1 MAVFGKSPDEKRERI
16 MVDLINRVN
25 ENVRRLRVIE
35 QRIQAID
42 TRINSVE
49 QNVVSYNKNVQK
61 SFSDRDSKIS
71 NLEDRISK
79 IETTSKEILKQLKLV
94 ATKTNVEEVKQLISI
109 YDPLKSKFVTREE
122 MERFVEEGRAKA

>member
-16 MVDLINRVN
+16 MGDLINRVN

-49 QNVVSYNKNVQK
+49 QNFLSYNKNIQK
-61 SFSDRDSKIS
+61 SFSERDSKIS
-71 NLEDRISK
+71 NLEDRVSK
-79 IETTSKEILKQLKLV
+79 IETVSKEILKQLKLV
-94 ATKTNVEEVKQLISI
+94 ATKSNVEEIKQLISI
-109 YDPLKSKFVTREE
+109 YDPLKSKFVTNEE
-122 MERFVEEGRAKA
+122 MERFVGERLSKV